1 MGTAVDLEGLL
12 VALTLAPTTF
22 SRNRFFDMYAD
33 PAARRTHRR
42 AKLLRSVVQH
52 LGSPTGPRRV
62 TVSPLPDGGAVL
74 AYTVPAQGLRRTL
87 PLDALELVVIRF
99 ALGRGARPPVEGGNA
114 PPPGVAPDV
123 LAALGSDPS
132 DGPRIEEALSRLL
145 PEPCYG
151 EPAEHS

>member
-12 VALTLAPTTF
+12 VALTLAPATF

-62 TVSPLPDGGAVL
+62 TVSPLEDGGAVL
-74 AYTVPAQGLRRTL
+74 AYTVPALGLRRTL
-87 PLDALELVVIRF
+87 PLDRLELVVIRF
-99 ALGRGARPPVEGGNA
+99 ALGRGARLVEGVA